1 MSIRI
6 ATSVTA
12 GLLLIAGTA
21 FAQSKPPV
29 AQFWMDVAT
38 NSMSI
43 PGMED
48 ADTGA
53 GGMFGGFFGGTKMGG
68 GSPGQWLDTAL
79 YTRNKRAG
87 TEGAHAIPPDM
98 RIDSGSR
105 ESAR

>member
-53 GGMFGGFFGGTKMGG
+53 GGMFGGSSAAPKWVADRQVSGWIRRSTRVTSGPVLRVPMPFHPACG
-68 GSPGQWLDTAL
+68 WETACL
-79 YTRNKRAG
+79 
-87 TEGAHAIPPDM
+87 
-98 RIDSGSR
+98 
-105 ESAR
+105 